1 MKSIAAAAF
10 VVAFV
15 LSSCADVDGLP
26 TVRAFNNQSG
36 QDVTVVWVRK
46 NGERVPQATIPAGET
61 RTVGVN
67 QFGDPK
73 DACLDGDVVAIG
85 TSGEELARRE
95 ASCEPWTI
103 GTPTPDPSP

>member
-10 VVAFV
+10 LVAFV
-15 LSSCADVDGLP
+15 ISGCADVDGLP
-26 TVRAFNNQSG
+26 TVRVFNNLSG

-46 NGERVPQATIPAGET
+46 DGERVPQATIPAGET

-67 QFGDPK
+67 QFGNPK
-73 DACLDGDVVAIG
+73 NACLDGDVVAIG
-85 TSGEELARRE
+85 PSGEELARRE

-103 GTPTPDPSP
+103 GAPTTDPSP

>member
-1 MKSIAAAAF
+1 MKSIAIAAF
-10 VVAFV
+10 FVAFV
-15 LSSCADVDGLP
+15 ISGCADVDGLP

-67 QFGDPK
+67 QFGNPK
-73 DACLDGDVVAIG
+73 DVCLDGDVVAIAP
-85 TSGEELARRE
+85 SGEELARRE

-103 GTPTPDPSP
+103 ESPTTEPSP